1 MENVCFNG
9 KGPYLPV
16 RRWAPLM
23 KMRILPSRKGL
34 NQGNPVSNHS
44 LDVFRIGF
52 NVFRTVR
59 QHSLSPSLLLITY
72 VVTGFSANFFNPFM
86 LEQEVGWKV

>member
-9 KGPYLPV
+9 KSPYLPV
-16 RRWAPLM
+16 RRWASLM
-23 KMRILPSRKGL
+23 KMCILPSQKGL

-59 QHSLSPSLLLITY
+59 PHSPSPSLLQLTY
-72 VVTGFSANFFNPFM
+72 VVLGFAANFFNPLM
-86 LEQEVGWKV
+86 LEHEGSWKV